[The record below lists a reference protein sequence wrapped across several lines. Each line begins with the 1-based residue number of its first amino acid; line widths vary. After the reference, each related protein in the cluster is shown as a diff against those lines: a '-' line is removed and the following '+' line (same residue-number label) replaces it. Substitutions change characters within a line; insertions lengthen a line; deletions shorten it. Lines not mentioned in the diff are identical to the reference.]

1 MRLAA
6 ITAAAVTASLALPPV
21 GAPLALGLGGYLAL
35 ILSKPNQAVRGHTLS
50 ATQYQRA
57 ALIVC
62 SAVFELAALLSAT
75 LAARELAG
83 RLESQVCDRIEL
95 AAAAGAPRLGESMR
109 RCEGFASAR
118 ATIVRLATDKTLGS
132 LNARLALDDLPAS
145 IGGPGER
152 RRLGEPPPIQMTC
165 RRRKTEAPTRRFG
178 GNGTAP
184 KSRRR
189 GGGVFLTGQ
198 N

>member
-6 ITAAAVTASLALPPV
+6 IAAAAVTASLALPPV

-50 ATQYQRA
+50 ATQHQRA

-62 SAVFELAALLSAT
+62 SAVFERAALLSAT

-83 RLESQVCDRIEL
+83 RLESQLCDRIEL
-95 AAAAGAPRLGESMR
+95 AAAGALRLGESMR
-109 RCEGFASAR
+109 QCEEFASAR